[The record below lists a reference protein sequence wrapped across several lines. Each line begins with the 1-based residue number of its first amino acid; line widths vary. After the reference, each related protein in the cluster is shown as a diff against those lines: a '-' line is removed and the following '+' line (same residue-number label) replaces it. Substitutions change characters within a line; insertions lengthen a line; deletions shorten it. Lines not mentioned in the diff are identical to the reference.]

1 MKISSDIICTRP
13 RIVPIIAYRDW
24 ETKPNIEKNI
34 FDNKINIKWYSIIE
48 STESTKN
55 KLGPQIKFSENKS

>member
-1 MKISSDIICTRP
+1 M
-13 RIVPIIAYRDW
+13 IAYLDW
-24 ETKPNIEKNI
+24 ETKPNTEKKM
-34 FDNKINIKWYSIIE
+34 FDSKINIKWYSIIE